1 MMRGGYRMQKLGL
14 AVLSVVATG
23 VVLSGFSSAQNKTLN
38 FFNWSEY
45 IDPKLVKDFEKREGV
60 RVNQSVY
67 ESNEDMLAKL
77 KQGGTKQYDL
87 VVPSGY
93 IIASMVKQN
102 LLRSLDL
109 KQIPNFKNLGAKF
122 KNTNFDPGNKY
133 TVPYIW
139 GTTGVGYRKD
149 KLKNFDPSWA
159 LFFDAKKTPGAFQF
173 LDDPRVTI
181 GAALKYN
188 GKSYNS
194 TNADDLRAA
203 LANLQDAKKRSIGFG
218 GSPDAKQKLVAGQ
231 VVMAVMYNSEAVRA
245 ADEDPNIGYFIPK
258 EGSEIYLDSFAIPK
272 DAPNAALAY
281 KFVNYM
287 LDAKIAAQ
295 NANTTRNSTPVDAAK
310 PFLNKKDL
318 NNLAVYPNAKTLGT
332 LEYALDLGTNQKLY
346 DAVWTKLKAR

>member
-1 MMRGGYRMQKLGL
+1 MRKLGAAAL
-14 AVLSVVATG
+14 GLVALG
-23 VVLSGFSSAQNKTLN
+23 VTLNGFSSAQTKTLN

-45 IDPKLVKDFEKREGV
+45 IDPKLVKEFEKREGV

-93 IIASMVKQN
+93 IIGAMVKQN
-102 LLRSLDL
+102 LLRPLDL
-109 KQIPNFKNLGAKF
+109 KQIPNLKNLGAKF

-133 TVPYIW
+133 TVAYIW
-139 GTTGVGYRKD
+139 GTTGIGYRKD

-159 LFFDAKKTPGAFQF
+159 LFFDAKKTPGRFQF
-173 LDDPRVTI
+173 LDDSRVTI
-181 GAALKYN
+181 GSALKYN

-194 TNADDLRAA
+194 TSADDMRVA

-218 GSPDAKQKLVAGQ
+218 GSPDAKQKLVSGQ
-231 VVMAVMYNSEAVRA
+231 VIMAVMYNGEAVRA

-258 EGSEIYLDSFAIPK
+258 DGSEIWLDNFAIPK

-281 KFVNYM
+281 KFINFM
-287 LDAKIAAQ
+287 LEAKIAAQ
-295 NANTTRNSTPVDAAK
+295 NANATRNSTPVDAAK

-318 NNLAVYPNAKTLGT
+318 NNPAVYPNAKTLAT
-332 LEYALDLGTNQKLY
+332 LEYAVDLGTNQKLY
-346 DAVWTKLKAR
+346 DTVWTKLKSR